1 MSKNQKHLK
10 NILRREGLRYTAQ
23 RQSVWDELS
32 SNDDH
37 RDAEEIYLALKMSGV
52 NVSRATVY
60 RTIDVLVK
68 NNMVR
73 KLDLGDGRSLYE
85 HKIDPAHHDHLIC
98 IQCGRIEEF
107 MVEEIE
113 KLQDQVADQFG
124 FKLIRHIHQLFGLC
138 STCR

>member
-1 MSKNQKHLK
+1 MSHDSEQLRIVLK
-10 NILRREGLRYTAQ
+10 KEGLRYTGQ
-23 RQSVWDELS
+23 RQAVWNELCSSDE
-32 SNDDH
+32 H
-37 RDAEEIYLALKMSGV
+37 RDAEAIYFSIRESGV

-68 NNMVR
+68 NNLVR

-85 HKIDPAHHDHLIC
+85 HKVDPSHHDHLIC

-113 KLQDQVADQFG
+113 SLQDRVADEFG
-124 FKLIRHIHQLFGLC
+124 YKLIRHIHQLFGLC
-138 STCR
+138 GDCS

>member
-1 MSKNQKHLK
+1 MSHVSDQLK
-10 NILRREGLRYTAQ
+10 NVLKKEGLRYTEQ
-23 RQSVWDELS
+23 RQAIWDELC

-37 RDAEEIYLALKMSGV
+37 RDAEAIYLSIRQDGV

-68 NNMVR
+68 NNLVR

-85 HKIDPAHHDHLIC
+85 HKIDPSHHDHLVC
-98 IQCGRIEEF
+98 IRCGRIEEF

-113 KLQDQVADQFG
+113 TLQDRVADQFG

-138 STCR
+138 GDCT